1 MPTDQQHSKVEDFST
16 TGEAVGGVVVD
27 NSTSSTSLDTSLQL
41 QRVASRC
48 SCQLFFCYFSDM
60 LSTEELEDLA
70 ITMPTVIQ

>member
-27 NSTSSTSLDTSLQL
+27 NSTTSLDSTLQL

-48 SCQLFFCYFSDM
+48 SCQLFFCNFSDM

-70 ITMPTVIQ
+70 ITMPTVLD